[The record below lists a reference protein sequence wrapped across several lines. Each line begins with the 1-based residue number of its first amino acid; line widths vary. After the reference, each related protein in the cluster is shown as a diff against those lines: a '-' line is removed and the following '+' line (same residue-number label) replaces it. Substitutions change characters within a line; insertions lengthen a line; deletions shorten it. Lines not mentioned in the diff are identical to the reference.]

1 MPMRVLHLASK
12 EAPQIQ
18 MSVTTVNQ
26 DTRPR
31 PRYRYVVYIV
41 IFHEKTIW
49 HPLIAYF

>member
-26 DTRPR
+26 DTSPIE
-31 PRYRYVVYIV
+31 Y
-41 IFHEKTIW
+41 
-49 HPLIAYF
+49 